1 MNKDELIKLKERLI
15 IQTKTKK
22 YGYFDPT
29 SAYVDPEDVK
39 TVEEITS
46 EIDTQKAIETFELLM
61 ENFVRY
67 LVDRGTDFQKI
78 IFSIPIDLFASEHFL
93 NKCANDEKCGYER
106 SDITKEDILYD
117 VIPLSIM
124 FQAFETD
131 EKNSWIDLDD
141 SEYAEIRPIGTVK
154 YSEFVKGL
162 ELLGYDVSLKTFDEF
177 FTEACGLCHGSKIVI
192 DFAKEKKH
200 TL

>member
-1 MNKDELIKLKERLI
+1 MKKIFILSIFACLFLCGCTTLKDMSI
-15 IQTKTKK
+15 
-22 YGYFDPT
+22 
-29 SAYVDPEDVK
+29 
-39 TVEEITS
+39 EEVINYLS
-46 EIDTQKAIETFELLM
+46 TQNT
-61 ENFVRY
+61 
-67 LVDRGTDFQKI
+67 
-78 IFSIPIDLFASEHFL
+78 
-93 NKCANDEKCGYER
+93 
-106 SDITKEDILYD
+106 EDILYD